1 MKTRR
6 DCSSNSGQYR
16 LLIAIGR
23 MFHVKHPAYS
33 FNDFNVLLL
42 PILIL
47 GYFASA
53 LGW

>member
-1 MKTRR
+1 MKARQ

-16 LLIAIGR
+16 LLITVGR

-33 FNDFNVLLL
+33 FNDSDLLLL

-47 GYFASA
+47 GYFAAA